1 MGVKNCEWGSKH
13 ADGSLKAWVR
23 DKTCGWG
30 SKRVGGGSKK
40 VGEGSK
46 SVGEGQIVWVGLET
60 SGGGSKRVG
69 DRRNM
74 WLGLETSGCGVKKGW
89 VGPKTQETHIQL
101 LVHAFRDLWVLERWL
116 GPG

>member
-1 MGVKNCEWGSKH
+1 MG
-13 ADGSLKAWVR
+13 GSLKAWVR

-60 SGGGSKRVG
+60 SSGGSKRVG
-69 DRRNM
+69 DRRNA
-74 WLGLETSGCGVKKGW
+74 WLGLKTSGWGVKKGW
-89 VGPKTQETHIQL
+89 VGAKDTRNAHTIARTC
-101 LVHAFRDLWVLERWL
+101 VL
-116 GPG
+116 GPVGAGKVAGPWLVVKNKIK